1 MNHIYKTVWN
11 SKLGTWTAAQE
22 TAKSHGKSASVDGG
36 VVASCTQVGTRF
48 VYTLAA
54 SAVLLMSGQ
63 AMAVTGTEYQIF
75 SDNICFYD
83 TTTQSVVCGDATTSV
98 TNTTNG
104 NSPKSVVMG
113 KGATSDGETNV
124 AIGANSV
131 TKMAG
136 AIAIGGAAKALDNQA
151 IAIGTDTHAGGE
163 SALAIG
169 KGAQATAKNAI
180 SIGVGNVVSGANSG
194 ALGNRSYITGS
205 GTYTIGNDN
214 GTAADPIAAKNAGA
228 FGNLNRMTAA
238 AENSR
243 VVGNYNHITTANT
256 YVLGS
261 GINSTTTGA
270 SLGDTVANSV
280 YLGNDSQATGGAA
293 ATPGTLF
300 NTDVLN
306 QTGTT
311 TSAGAEGTVG
321 SAIVGGITYG
331 SFAGQKAVGAV
342 TVGAAGSERRIQNVA
357 AGEIAATST
366 DAINGS
372 QLHATQ
378 TAIGNLASST
388 AAHLGGGA
396 AVQANGSISAP
407 TYTIN
412 GNTYNNVG
420 AALAGVATHYYSVN
434 STNQAADS
442 NYTNN
447 GATGQNALAAGVKA
461 SAAGT
466 DAVAVGSDA
475 TASGAQSLAVGN
487 NVQATHLGATAVGNN
502 SRATADSAQA
512 FGQSSQASAKDAVA
526 VGRYARAQGERAS
539 AFGVGNLA
547 SGASAV
553 SVGDSSQAT
562 RAGSIAIGS
571 PYTENGVTYASKAW
585 SDNAIAIGSG
595 AEAGLDKNAPT
606 NTNAGKTGAIAI
618 GTKALAYEVSAVAM
632 GEKSGAFGVNSLAL
646 GANATSNNNSGVAIG
661 DSATSNAVNALAIGT
676 NTKAEHTSAVAIG
689 DGAHANNAAYASV
702 ALGNNA
708 KTQASQSLAA
718 GFGAEVTVSD
728 AVALGSSAVANRAA
742 LTPSAATS
750 SSASAA
756 ANTVY
761 ASDAATAAD
770 KAAISATVKGALGA
784 VSVGSGTATRQIINV
799 AAGSEDTDAVNVAQL
814 KAVAAKTATTPLV
827 VADGTGNDP
836 VGKVIAPATA
846 DAGKLATA
854 GDIANAINKAGFTLT
869 AVAGTGGELGTGSIS
884 NELIN
889 AGDTVTVEAGKNI
902 KVTQINGTINVA
914 TKDSVAFTSVTTGGT
929 VMDGSGVTIAAPTP
943 TNPSNTVSLT
953 ASGLDNGGNKIT
965 NVADGASPNDAVNF
979 SQLSAVRATAEKGWD
994 IGNGAVVVNTVTPGK
1009 KVDFVSGNSSNTRVT
1024 VGKDAVTGN
1033 SIVTVSAAPDVLQYT
1048 NTNNAAG
1055 GNTPTGNQFTPT
1067 NQVTLV
1073 GAAGST
1079 GGVTI
1084 NNVAPAEL
1092 SASSKQAVNGSQL
1105 YAVGSSTA
1113 AALGGSSAFNPSTG
1127 QVTAGLNVGGTTYN
1141 NVQSALNAI
1150 NTTAGSGWNLQANG
1164 GPASNIAPNGT
1175 VNVVNG
1181 SNTAVTLTGNTLKV
1195 DVVNNPTFS
1204 GTVTANGGLTVGANQ
1219 TVNMGGNTI
1228 TNVAAGISGTDAVNV
1243 DQLNGAIANVTTNV
1257 TNVTNLVGTNPT
1269 NPDGT
1274 TGLTT
1279 YDVAQQTKTT
1289 HTNLLD
1295 TVNRMNL
1302 QGIKYVHT
1310 HDNGEAPVLAGAQTN
1325 DSSAGAAGSSAV
1337 GVNAV
1342 VESQATNGLAL
1353 GRQTRVS
1360 ATNATAVGN
1369 EAVAAGASAVAI
1381 GNGAQALGER
1391 SISIGTGNQVHAARS
1406 GAIGDPT
1413 TIVASATDSYSIGN
1427 NNTVNTANTFV
1438 MGNNVNTSVGN
1449 SVYLGAGA
1457 AATGVAT
1464 AQSAGTTAYN
1474 SAIIGGATYNYA
1486 GGTPAGVVTVG
1497 SVGGERRVQ
1506 NVAAGLISATS
1517 TDAING
1523 SQLYATH
1530 QAINALSVASGA
1542 GWNLQANGNTTS
1554 ITPINPTLNVVD
1566 GSNTTVSL
1574 SGNQLQINVV
1584 DNPTFSGPVTANGG
1598 LSVANNLTVQPNTVV
1613 DMGGNRITNVAPG
1626 VNPTDA
1632 ATVSQLNQAS
1642 ASVNAL
1648 GNRVN
1653 INHDKAMGGVASAM
1667 ATAGLPQAYLPG
1679 KSMIAMGGAT
1689 YQGRTAVAVGLSTI
1703 SDNGHWIIK
1712 GSLNSNSHG
1721 HVGATIGAGYQ
1732 W

>member
-1 MNHIYKTVWN
+1 MAQGY
-11 SKLGTWTAAQE
+11 AAQA
-22 TAKSHGKSASVDGG
+22 TAMSA
-36 VVASCTQVGTRF
+36 
-48 VYTLAA
+48 
-54 SAVLLMSGQ
+54 
-63 AMAVTGTEYQIF
+63 
-75 SDNICFYD
+75 
-83 TTTQSVVCGDATTSV
+83 
-98 TNTTNG
+98 
-104 NSPKSVVMG
+104 
-113 KGATSDGETNV
+113 V
-124 AIGANSV
+124 AIGGAQNVPNQTRATATYATAIGFGANAGAS
-131 TKMAG
+131 G
-136 AIAIGGAAKALDNQA
+136 AIAIGRHANHDIKSTAPTSAGRSKTTGADS

-180 SIGVGNVVSGANSG
+180 SIGVGNVVSGENSG
-194 ALGNRSYITGS
+194 ALGDPSYITGS

-214 GTAADPIAAKNAGA
+214 GTAADPIAANNAGA

-261 GINSTTTGA
+261 GINSDTAGNTLGA
-270 SLGDTVANSV
+270 TVSNSV

-412 GNTYNNVG
+412 GTPYSNVG
-420 AALAGVATHYYSVN
+420 AALAALNTAATAAGTHYYHVN
-434 STNQAADS
+434 STNQAAGS
-442 NYTNN
+442 NYAND

-526 VGRYARAQGERAS
+526 VGRYARSQGERAS

-562 RAGSIAIGS
+562 SAGSIAIGS

-799 AAGSEDTDAVNVAQL
+799 AAGSENTDAVNVAQL
-814 KAVAAKTATTPLV
+814 KAVANQAAAQASVPLTFAGDRGTNVTRSLGTTLNI
-827 VADGTGNDP
+827 TG
-836 VGKVIAPATA
+836 GAAATA
-846 DAGKLATA
+846 ALTNSNIAVVSNGTDTLNVQLAQNLTGLSSAQFTDAAGNTSTVNGAGTTVTDTA
-854 GDIANAINKAGFTLT
+854 GNTTTTNASGITITPAAG
-869 AVAGTGGELGTGSIS
+869 GG
-884 NELIN
+884 N
-889 AGDTVTVEAGKNI
+889 A
-902 KVTQINGTINVA
+902 
-914 TKDSVAFTSVTTGGT
+914 
-929 VMDGSGVTIAAPTP
+929 
-943 TNPSNTVSLT
+943 VSLT
-953 ASGLDNGGNKIT
+953 TTGLNNGGNRIT
-965 NVADGASPNDAVNF
+965 NVA
-979 SQLSAVRATAEKGWD
+979 
-994 IGNGAVVVNTVTPGK
+994 NGA
-1009 KVDFVSGNSSNTRVT
+1009 
-1024 VGKDAVTGN
+1024 
-1033 SIVTVSAAPDVLQYT
+1033 ISAT
-1048 NTNNAAG
+1048 
-1055 GNTPTGNQFTPT
+1055 
-1067 NQVTLV
+1067 
-1073 GAAGST
+1073 ST
-1079 GGVTI
+1079 D
-1084 NNVAPAEL
+1084 
-1092 SASSKQAVNGSQL
+1092 AVNGSQL
-1105 YAVGSSTA
+1105 YAV
-1113 AALGGSSAFNPSTG
+1113 
-1127 QVTAGLNVGGTTYN
+1127 AG
-1141 NVQSALNAI
+1141 
-1150 NTTAGSGWNLQANG
+1150 
-1164 GPASNIAPNGT
+1164 
-1175 VNVVNG
+1175 
-1181 SNTAVTLTGNTLKV
+1181 
-1195 DVVNNPTFS
+1195 
-1204 GTVTANGGLTVGANQ
+1204 
-1219 TVNMGGNTI
+1219 
-1228 TNVAAGISGTDAVNV
+1228 
-1243 DQLNGAIANVTTNV
+1243 NV
-1257 TNVTNLVGTNPT
+1257 TNVSNVLGGNNTYIGS
-1269 NPDGT
+1269 DGT
-1274 TGLTT
+1274 LTAAGEQALKT
-1279 YDVAQQTKTT
+1279 YDVSGQTATK
-1289 HTNLLD
+1289 NSNVID
-1295 TVNRMNL
+1295 AIKIMNEG
-1302 QGIKYVHT
+1302 GIKYFHT
-1310 HDNGEAPVLAGAQTN
+1310 NDASGQTTGGTLAVGTN
-1325 DSSAGAAGSSAV
+1325 DSSASGSYS
-1337 GVNAV
+1337 
-1342 VESQATNGLAL
+1342 
-1353 GRQTRVS
+1353 
-1360 ATNATAVGN
+1360 TAVGY
-1369 EAVAAGASAVAI
+1369 EASATAQNALAI
-1381 GNGAQALGER
+1381 GRGAQALGIS
-1391 SISIGTGNQVHAARS
+1391 SISIGTGNVVNAARS

-1413 TIVASATDSYSIGN
+1413 TIIASATDSYSIGN
-1427 NNTVNTANTFV
+1427 NNTVNTADTFV
-1438 MGNNVNTSVGN
+1438 MGNNVTTTVGN
-1449 SVYLGAGA
+1449 SVYLGANA
-1457 AATGVAT
+1457 AATAPAT

-1474 SAIIGGATYNYA
+1474 SATINGTTYNYA
-1486 GGTPAGVVTVG
+1486 GGTPAGAVTVG
-1497 SVGGERRVQ
+1497 SVGGERRIQ

-1523 SQLYATH
+1523 SQLYTAYE
-1530 QAINALSVASGA
+1530 AINALSISSGA
-1542 GWNLQANGNTTS
+1542 GWNLQANGNTTA
-1554 ITPINPTLNVVD
+1554 ITPINPTLNVID

-1574 SGNQLQINVV
+1574 TGNQLQVNVV
-1584 DNPTFSGPVTANGG
+1584 NNPTFSGPVTANGG
-1598 LSVANNLTVQPNTVV
+1598 LSVGNNLTVQPGTTV
-1613 DMGGNRITNVAPG
+1613 DMGGNRITNVADG
-1626 VNPTDA
+1626 QAPTDA
-1632 ATVSQLNQAS
+1632 VTVQQLQ
-1642 ASVNAL
+1642 NAQM
-1648 GNRVN
+1648 GNAGQV
-1653 INHDKAMGGVASAM
+1653 GVLADRIHQVSRNADAGTASAM
-1667 ATAGLPQAYLPG
+1667 AMAGLPQAYLPG
-1679 KSMIAMGGAT
+1679 KSMIAAGASA
-1689 YQGRTAVAVGLSTI
+1689 YRGASAIAVGLSTI
-1703 SDNGHWIIK
+1703 SDNGKWILK
-1712 GSLNSNSHG
+1712 GTISGNNRG
-1721 HVGATIGAGYQ
+1721 HVGAAVGAGYQ

>member
-11 SKLGTWTAAQE
+11 SKLGTWTAVQE

-48 VYTLAA
+48 AYTLAA

-194 ALGNRSYITGS
+194 ALGNRSYITGL

-562 RAGSIAIGS
+562 SAGSIAIGS
-571 PYTENGVTYASKAW
+571 PYTENGLTYASKAW

-661 DSATSNAVNALAIGT
+661 DSATSNAVNALAIGA

-728 AVALGSSAVANRAA
+728 AVALGSGAVADRAA

-814 KAVAAKTATTPLV
+814 KAVANQAAAQASAPLTFAGDRGTNVTRSLGTTLNI
-827 VADGTGNDP
+827 TG
-836 VGKVIAPATA
+836 GAAATA
-846 DAGKLATA
+846 ALTNSNIAVVSNGTDTLNVQLAQNLTGLSSAQFTDAAGNTSTVNGAGTTVTDTA
-854 GDIANAINKAGFTLT
+854 GNTTTTNASGITITPAAG
-869 AVAGTGGELGTGSIS
+869 GG
-884 NELIN
+884 N
-889 AGDTVTVEAGKNI
+889 A
-902 KVTQINGTINVA
+902 
-914 TKDSVAFTSVTTGGT
+914 
-929 VMDGSGVTIAAPTP
+929 
-943 TNPSNTVSLT
+943 VSLT
-953 ASGLDNGGNKIT
+953 TTGLNNGGNRIT
-965 NVADGASPNDAVNF
+965 NVAEGRNGTDAVNVD
-979 SQLSAVRATAEKGWD
+979 QLNAAITTVNNTVSRGWD
-994 IGNGAVVVNTVTPGK
+994 IGNGGVAAVGAVKPGS
-1009 KVDFVSGNSSNTRVT
+1009 KVDFVAGNGSTQVT
-1024 VGKDAVTGN
+1024 VAQDATGN
-1033 SIVTVSAAPDVLQYT
+1033 SKVTVSAAPGAMQYS

-1055 GNTPTGNQFTPT
+1055 NNTPNADQFTPT

-1243 DQLNGAIANVTTNV
+1243 DQLNGAITNVTTNV

-1279 YDVAQQTKTT
+1279 YDVAQQTTTT